1 MTLVLLV
8 VYLEYYII
16 MPEGFLY
23 GDFVEMASTD
33 PS

>member
-1 MTLVLLV
+1 MTLVLASSLFRIL
-8 VYLEYYII
+8 YLL
-16 MPEGFLY
+16 PEGFLY